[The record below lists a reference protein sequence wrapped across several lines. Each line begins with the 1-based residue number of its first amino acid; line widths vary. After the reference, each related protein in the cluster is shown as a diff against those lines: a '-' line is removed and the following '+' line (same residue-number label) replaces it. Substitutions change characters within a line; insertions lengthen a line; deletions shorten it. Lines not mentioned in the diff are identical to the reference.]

1 MRRYLFLL
9 VFTLLTSS
17 AHASV
22 VSRLGAIY
30 FYDPLTFDAGALQRG
45 MSAWSGATTQGGQLD
60 AGVGLPFYHE
70 LVLRLGYQQ
79 QLYLHQDDLHA
90 VTWRFR
96 APVLESAR
104 FGFLSTTQVIYA
116 GAVGLGGRDPLL
128 ARHEIGTGNSHSTLG
143 NKVAHTVHGQVAVVV
158 RPEEGL
164 AGVRAGQVGLVT
176 RGAWLFQLYEPAPG
190 PGGKWTITLSSV
202 EFQVIHY
209 GPAPSNGG
217 EGRLLLSGAA
227 PALHFSHHYATYSF
241 GLAPRLQLG
250 WSPQGTSWDWGGLLS
265 LRIAYRNYLE

>member
-1 MRRYLFLL
+1 M
-9 VFTLLTSS
+9 LTVLP
-17 AHASV
+17 HVGQASV

-45 MSAWSGATTQGGQLD
+45 MNCWTGADTSGGHLD
-60 AGVGLPFYHE
+60 AGIGLPFYHE

-79 QLYLHQDDLHA
+79 QLYLDREDLHA
-90 VTWRFR
+90 FTWRFR

-116 GAVGLGGRDPLL
+116 GSVGVGGRDPLL
-128 ARHEIGTGNSHSTLG
+128 AGHEIGAANSHSTLG
-143 NKVAHTVHGQVAVVV
+143 QVVAHTFHGQVALLV

-164 AGVRAGQVGLVT
+164 SGTRAGQLGITT

-190 PGGKWTITLSSV
+190 PGGKWTITFSGI
-202 EFQVIHY
+202 EFQATHY
-209 GPAPSNGG
+209 GLDPAQGG
-217 EGRLLLSGAA
+217 EGQLLLSAGA

-241 GLAPRLQLG
+241 GLAPQLKFG
-250 WSPQGTSWDWGGLLS
+250 WSSGGNTLDWGGVLS
-265 LRIAYRNYLE
+265 MRIAYRNYLE